1 MGAFVMSG
9 AKDKKTSRRSA
20 RTGEA
25 VSAQEA
31 KQLFA
36 AWKSAPALLLAVSG
50 GPDSTAL
57 LWLAA
62 RWRRALKAGPQIIAA
77 TVDHRLRA
85 ESAREAREVKRL
97 AAMLG
102 ITHRTLVWR
111 GDKPARGIPA
121 AARNA
126 RYALLAEAARRAGAS
141 AVVTAHTLDDQAETV
156 LMRLSR
162 GSGIGGLGGMARAT
176 EREGIGLLRP
186 FLDIPK
192 DRLVATLRRAKV
204 GFASDPTNHD
214 TAYTR
219 PRLRELMPALAS
231 EGADASNLARLAAR
245 LARANAAL
253 ELMADGAER
262 YLRRLD
268 AERAANGIGFDL
280 PAFCRLSEELQVR
293 LLWRAINRIGHEGP
307 AELGKVET
315 LLRVLDTAR
324 QARPARFRQSLAGAV
339 IAIERDRLTIR
350 PAPPRRNGKAG
361 SRARAERARS

>member
-1 MGAFVMSG
+1 MSG
-9 AKDKKTSRRSA
+9 AEDKKTRRRTA
-20 RTGEA
+20 RPAEA

-62 RWRRALKAGPQIIAA
+62 RWRRTLKNGPRVVAA
-77 TVDHRLRA
+77 TVDHRLRE

-97 AAMLG
+97 ASALG
-102 ITHRTLVWR
+102 IVHRTLVWR
-111 GDKPARGIPA
+111 GDKPATGIPA
-121 AARNA
+121 AARTA

-162 GSGIGGLGGMARAT
+162 GSGIGGLGGMAQASQ
-176 EREGIGLLRP
+176 REGVALLRP
-186 FLDIPK
+186 FLEIPK
-192 DRLVATLRRAKV
+192 DRLVATLRRAKI

-214 TAYTR
+214 IAYAR
-219 PRLRELMPALAS
+219 PRLRELMPALAA
-231 EGADASNLARLAAR
+231 EGADARNLARLAAR

-262 YLRRLD
+262 YLRSLN
-268 AERAANGIGFDL
+268 AEKTADDSIGFDL
-280 PAFCRLSEELQVR
+280 ATFSRLSEELRVR
-293 LLWRAINRIGHEGP
+293 LLWRAIDRIGHEGP

-315 LLRVLDTAR
+315 LLRALDAAR
-324 QARPARFRQSLAGAV
+324 KARPARFRQSLAGAV
-339 IAIERDRLTIR
+339 VAIERDRLTIR
-350 PAPPRRNGKAG
+350 PAPPRRHGKTG
-361 SRARAERARS
+361 SRA

>member
-1 MGAFVMSG
+1 MTGAE
-9 AKDKKTSRRSA
+9 DQKTRPRHA
-20 RTGEA
+20 RAAEA

-31 KQLFA
+31 RRLFA

-62 RWRRALKAGPQIIAA
+62 RWRRALKNGPRVIAA
-77 TVDHRLRA
+77 TVDHCLRE
-85 ESAREAREVKRL
+85 ESAREAREVKKL
-97 AAMLG
+97 AAALG
-102 ITHRTLVWR
+102 IAHRTLVWR
-111 GDKPARGIPA
+111 GDKPAAGVPA
-121 AARNA
+121 AARTA

-141 AVVTAHTLDDQAETV
+141 AIVTAHTLDDQAETV

-162 GSGIGGLGGMARAT
+162 GSGIGGLGGMARAS
-176 EREGIGLLRP
+176 EREGMALLRP

-192 DRLVATLRRAKV
+192 DRLIATLRRARID
-204 GFASDPTNHD
+204 FASDPTNHD
-214 TAYTR
+214 RAYTR

-231 EGADASNLARLAAR
+231 EGADARNLARLAAR

-268 AERAANGIGFDL
+268 AEEAAAKEAIGFDL
-280 PAFCRLSEELQVR
+280 PAFCRLSEELRVR
-293 LLWRAINRIGHEGP
+293 LLLRAVNRIGHEGP

-315 LLRVLDTAR
+315 LLRALDAAR
-324 QARPARFRQSLAGAV
+324 SARSVRFRQSLAGAV
-339 IAIERDRLTIR
+339 IAIERNRLTIR
-350 PAPPRRNGKAG
+350 PAPPRRHGTSTS
-361 SRARAERARS
+361 SRARPKRTRP

>member
-1 MGAFVMSG
+1 VRLQIMGG
-9 AKDKKTSRRSA
+9 DEDKKTRRRAA
-20 RTGEA
+20 RTAEA

-62 RWRRALKAGPQIIAA
+62 RWRRALKSGPQIIAA

-85 ESAREAREVKRL
+85 ESAREAREVRRI
-97 AAMLG
+97 ATVLG
-102 ITHRTLVWR
+102 IAHRTLVWR
-111 GDKPARGIPA
+111 GDKPATGVPA
-121 AARNA
+121 AARDA
-126 RYALLAEAARRAGAS
+126 RYALLAAAARRAGAS

-162 GSGIGGLGGMARAT
+162 GSGIGGLGGMVRASR
-176 EREGIGLLRP
+176 REGVALLRP
-186 FLDIPK
+186 FLEIPK
-192 DRLVATLRRAKV
+192 DRLVATLRRAKID
-204 GFASDPTNHD
+204 FASDPTNHD
-214 TAYTR
+214 IAYTR
-219 PRLRELMPALAS
+219 PRLRELMPALAA
-231 EGADASNLARLAAR
+231 EGADARNLARLAAR

-268 AERAANGIGFDL
+268 AEKTAGDVIGFDL
-280 PAFCRLSEELQVR
+280 AGFDRLSEELRVR
-293 LLWRAINRIGHEGP
+293 LLWRAIDRIGHEGP

-315 LLRVLDTAR
+315 LLRALDAAR
-324 QARPARFRQSLAGAV
+324 QARPVRFRQSLAGAV
-339 IAIERDRLTIR
+339 VAIERGRLTIR
-350 PAPPRRNGKAG
+350 PAPPRRHGKTG
-361 SRARAERARS
+361 ARVERARS

>member
-1 MGAFVMSG
+1 MSG
-9 AKDKKTSRRSA
+9 PEDKKTRRRTA
-20 RTGEA
+20 RTAEA

-62 RWRRALKAGPQIIAA
+62 RWRRTLKAGPQIIAA

-85 ESAREAREVKRL
+85 ESAREARQVRRL
-97 AAMLG
+97 ATTLG
-102 ITHRTLVWR
+102 IAHRTLVWR
-111 GDKPARGIPA
+111 GDKPASGIPA
-121 AARNA
+121 AARTA
-126 RYALLAEAARRAGAS
+126 RYALLAKAARRAGAS

-162 GSGIGGLGGMARAT
+162 GSGIGGLGGMAQASQ
-176 EREGIGLLRP
+176 REGMALLRP
-186 FLDIPK
+186 FLEIPK
-192 DRLVATLRRAKV
+192 DRLVATLRRAKID
-204 GFASDPTNHD
+204 FASDPTNHD
-214 TAYTR
+214 IAYTR
-219 PRLRELMPALAS
+219 PRLRELMPALAA
-231 EGADASNLARLAAR
+231 EGADARNLARLAAR

-262 YLRRLD
+262 YLRRLA
-268 AERAANGIGFDL
+268 AEETAGAVIGFDL
-280 PAFCRLSEELQVR
+280 AAFGRLSEELQVR

-315 LLRVLDTAR
+315 LLRALDAAR
-324 QARPARFRQSLAGAV
+324 KVRPARFRQSLAGAV
-339 IAIERDRLTIR
+339 VAIERDRLTIR
-350 PAPPRRNGKAG
+350 PAPPRRHGKTG
-361 SRARAERARS
+361 SRA